1 MGAENYVEGD
11 LGAVFNQAEPLTL
24 PVVVQLLRGRRD
36 TGDDTDADNPAMTLI
51 ERTRGQVEMMQET
64 CADEQSVRRVMRM
77 RLRLRAES
85 ESGFANAHLANFVLD
100 GEGKVTGVRG
110 PAAHNGNEEAGDENA
125 LKSARLKSFE
135 VVALATLRPKT
146 VEEALVLL
154 PSLSRYEVNDLN
166 LALNTL
172 ESI

>member
-1 MGAENYVEGD
+1 MGGENYVEGD

-36 TGDDTDADNPAMTLI
+36 TGDDTDAENPAMALI

-64 CADEQSVRRVMRM
+64 CADEHSVRRVLRM
-77 RLRLRAES
+77 RLRLRDEG
-85 ESGFANAHLANFVLD
+85 ETGFANAHLANFVLD
-100 GEGKVTGVRG
+100 AEGNVTGVRG
-110 PAAHNGNEEAGDENA
+110 PAGENGDEA
-125 LKSARLKSFE
+125 LRTARLRPFE

-154 PSLSRYEVNDLN
+154 PSLSRYDLSDLN